1 MHSARMDSAQTQL
14 AQDSL
19 TGEELGTKSDHE
31 TEHGETTIPGFSE
44 SDKTEAGGGVSHECS
59 LVTKLEVIVTDL
71 EAMVALDRGRPYGFL
86 QARPGLITTAE
97 QWAFPQP
104 SALIPSFA

>member
-44 SDKTEAGGGVSHECS
+44 SNKAKTGSGISHGCS
-59 LVTKLEVIVTDL
+59 LVTKLDVIVTDL
-71 EAMVALDRGRPYGFL
+71 EAMVSLDRGRP
-86 QARPGLITTAE
+86 
-97 QWAFPQP
+97 
-104 SALIPSFA
+104 

>member
-1 MHSARMDSAQTQL
+1 MDSAQTQL

-19 TGEELGTKSDHE
+19 TGEEFGTKSDHE

-44 SDKTEAGGGVSHECS
+44 SDKTEAGSGFSHKCS
-59 LVTKLEVIVTDL
+59 LVTKLEPNVTDL
-71 EAMVALDRGRPYGFL
+71 EAEVVLNRGRPYGFL
-86 QARPGLITTAE
+86 QASPGLITTAE

>member
-1 MHSARMDSAQTQL
+1 MHSARMDSAQTKL

-44 SDKTEAGGGVSHECS
+44 CNKTEAGGGFSHECS
-59 LVTKLEVIVTDL
+59 LVTKLDVIVTDL
-71 EAMVALDRGRPYGFL
+71 EAMVALDRGRP
-86 QARPGLITTAE
+86 
-97 QWAFPQP
+97 
-104 SALIPSFA
+104 

>member
-1 MHSARMDSAQTQL
+1 MNSAQTQL

-19 TGEELGTKSDHE
+19 AGEQLGAKSDHE
-31 TEHGETTIPGFSE
+31 TEHGETPVPGFSE
-44 SDKTEAGGGVSHECS
+44 SDKTETRSGFSHECS
-59 LVTKLEVIVTDL
+59 LVTKFEVIVTDL
-71 EAMVALDRGRPYGFL
+71 EAEVALDWGRPYGFL
-86 QARPGLITTAE
+86 QASPGLITTAE